1 MKSSSSVNM
10 WAFSSQ
16 NLQGL
21 LENYSNSCFHTLELN
36 CEFDSNSLLPL
47 NCTREKLKNIT
58 RLLFDTNTTN
68 ISISSICSELH
79 WQYSLSSNEAYER
92 NFAIE
97 IGKKM
102 IMYANEFRAKSI
114 VIIPGIYESPN
125 ILRENHFDISID
137 DVLCNAKKSL
147 LELSDFAYKYDVMI
161 GIENV
166 YFNNFLNSPDDF
178 LNFLKFVNRDNIKV
192 HLDIGNANLTTTPI
206 LEWIEKLKNNIC
218 AIHIKDSISSDK
230 TLNSFKP
237 LLEGDIDW
245 FSVIRKIKSINYENY
260 LILEQSYSNG
270 KLEPDELCKRF
281 KTIIDYGKD

>member
-1 MKSSSSVNM
+1 MKVSVNM

-16 NLQGL
+16 NLQNL

-58 RLLFDTNTTN
+58 RLLFETNTTN
-68 ISISSICSELH
+68 LSISSICSELH
-79 WQYSLSSNEAYER
+79 WQYSLSSNQDYER

-102 IMYANEFRAKSI
+102 ILYAYELRAKSI
-114 VIIPGIYESPN
+114 VIIPGIYESPSL
-125 ILRENHFDISID
+125 LRKNHSYISID
-137 DVLCNAKKSL
+137 DVFYNAKESL
-147 LELSDFAYKYDVMI
+147 LELSDFAYKYNITLGV
-161 GIENV
+161 ENV
-166 YFNNFLNSPDDF
+166 CFNNFLNSPDDF

-206 LEWIEKLKNNIC
+206 LEWIEKLNNNIC

-230 TLNSFKP
+230 TLNTFKP

-245 FSVIRKIKSINYENY
+245 CEVIKKLKSINYENY
-260 LILEQSYSNG
+260 LILEHSYSNG
-270 KLEPDELCKRF
+270 KLKPDELYKRI
-281 KTIIDYGKD
+281 KTIINYGKD